1 MSTASAGRGL
11 SKAAVL
17 LLSLVVVACSD
28 GLVPPVSVPVASVEV
43 TPPTSSL
50 IVGEQVTLHAKPKAA
65 DGDELE
71 REVTWASENDGLATV
86 SSSGVVSTLAVG
98 TVAIRATSEGRV
110 GRAFLAIEPVVPP
123 PPTPVAEVRLSRD
136 EEIVLAW
143 DGETTITA
151 TAHDAAGNVLEG
163 RTITWQ
169 SNRTSV
175 AAVNHGTIYAIS
187 PGTAT
192 ITVVSEGVPASI
204 GVRVLEVPITAL
216 EIVAVTTGIE
226 VGDVLPFAARIT
238 RANGEVTYGPAE
250 WSSSNPAIVSVD
262 HSDISG
268 AGLRAHAVGESVI
281 RIARDGVSAALTLRV
296 TAKPTHDLLYNRWV
310 NDASEIMHMSLAE
323 PGLVPVKLNAGNVS
337 REPSPSPDGTQFVFA
352 VSQTLPT
359 GESQNDLYIVNRNGQ
374 NMRWLTRTTGME
386 HQPEWSPDGSKIL
399 FRGYADGRPEL
410 FTINPDGT
418 GTTNLTAGLANVDD
432 KHHASWSRDG
442 SRIVF
447 VGVRSGTHAIW
458 VMNANGTSP
467 VQVTTDGGYD
477 EFPAFSPDGQTIAFT
492 RFNTQLPAMGDD
504 IMLVPAQ
511 GGTPVRVALP
521 GAQRNP
527 AWSPDGGLI
536 AFNGTAWGGQMGSE
550 IYTIRADGTGIRL
563 RTINPAWG
571 GGFNP
576 AWITR

>member
-1 MSTASAGRGL
+1 TASAGRGL
-11 SKAAVL
+11 SKAAAL
-17 LLSLVVVACSD
+17 LLSLAVACSD
-28 GLVPPVSVPVASVEV
+28 GLVPPVTIPVASVEV

-50 IVGEQVTLHAKPKAA
+50 VVGEQVTLRAKPKAA
-65 DGDELE
+65 DGGELE
-71 REVTWASENDGLATV
+71 REVTWASENDALATV
-86 SSSGVVSTLAVG
+86 SSSGVVSTIAVG

-110 GRAFLAIEPVVPP
+110 GRAFLTIEPVAPP
-123 PPTPVAEVRLSRD
+123 PPVPVAEVRLSRD

-151 TAHDAAGNVLEG
+151 TALDADGNVLEG
-163 RTITWQ
+163 RAITWQ
-169 SNRTSV
+169 SNRTNV

-192 ITVVSEGVPASI
+192 ITAVSEGVPASI
-204 GVRVLEVPITAL
+204 GVRVLEVPVTAL

-250 WSSSNPAIVSVD
+250 WSSSNPAIVSVN

-268 AGLRAHAVGESVI
+268 AGLQGHAVGESVI

-310 NDASEIMHMSLAE
+310 DDASEIMHMSLAE

-352 VSQTLPT
+352 VSQELPT
-359 GESQNDLYIVNRNGQ
+359 GEMQHDLYIVNRNGM
-374 NMRWLTRTTGME
+374 NMRWLTRTAGVETE
-386 HQPEWSPDGSKIL
+386 PQWSPDGSKIL
-399 FRGYADGRPEL
+399 FRGVASGRSDL
-410 FTINPDGT
+410 YTINVDGT
-418 GTTNLTAGLANVDD
+418 GTTKLTGGLATAFSSLI
-432 KHHASWSRDG
+432 HPAWSPDG
-442 SRIVF
+442 SRIAF
-447 VGVRSGTHAIW
+447 IGVQGSNHKVWTMNVDGSGLT
-458 VMNANGTSP
+458 
-467 VQVTTDGGYD
+467 QVTTDAGYD
-477 EFPAFSPDGQTIAFT
+477 EFPAFSPDGQTIAFN
-492 RFNTQLPAMGDD
+492 RFNTQAPAMGDD

-511 GGTPVRVALP
+511 GGTPVRIALP
-521 GAQRNP
+521 GAQRSP

-536 AFNGTAWGGQMGSE
+536 AFNGTAAGGQMGSE
-550 IYTIRADGTGIRL
+550 IYTIRADGTGLRL
-563 RTINPAWG
+563 RTIDPAWG

-576 AWITR
+576 AWVTR